1 MDDVGGGSCLCRM
14 FARFVIQRKQVRKK
28 IIGKEDSDMK
38 IFKRLLIAVFGG
50 LLTAI
55 LFSTIFSA
63 ATGGLLAPF
72 CALSFPLQWIVA
84 GVIGCF
90 ATDD

>member
-1 MDDVGGGSCLCRM
+1 M
-14 FARFVIQRKQVRKK
+14 K
-28 IIGKEDSDMK
+28 II
-38 IFKRLLIAVFGG
+38 KRLIIAVFGG

-84 GVIGCF
+84 GVIGF
-90 ATDD
+90 FVVDD